1 MTAPAPVDPAIPT
14 GPAPRPFGL
23 LSFIKWAFLLL
34 IIGVAGFLGFVS
46 TLPDQ
51 FTVTRAITI
60 DASPEQVF
68 PWINNLHKSHQW
80 SPWTKLDPNGKFTF
94 EGPDEGV
101 GAIQSWDGNDQMGA
115 GKMTITDSQPN
126 KEVSMK
132 LEFKRPM
139 EDTSTSKLALVPEGD
154 KTKVTWSMAGQYG
167 NLFQKAICFL
177 MNMDKVVGGQFEEG
191 LNNLK
196 TTVAAENNASAAGP
210 ME

>member
-1 MTAPAPVDPAIPT
+1 MTASAPVDPAMPT
-14 GPAPRPFGL
+14 GPAPRRFGVL
-23 LSFIKWAFLLL
+23 TFIKWALLLL
-34 IIGVAGFLGFVS
+34 IVGLAGFLGFVS

-51 FTVTRAITI
+51 FTVTRSIMI
-60 DASPEQVF
+60 DASAEQVF
-68 PWINNLHKSHQW
+68 PWINNLPKSHQW

-139 EDTSTSKLALVPEGD
+139 EDTSTSKLALAPEGD

-177 MNMDKVVGGQFEEG
+177 MDMDKVVGGQFEEG

-196 TTVAAENNASAAGP
+196 TTIAAENKPSAAAP